1 MTVVMKEQRKEW
13 IHTERTF
20 SIISWEREAICGP
33 TLSGSVGTTSQT
45 FDHPFAGS
53 EQFPPAALEVTA
65 TNPKIFEQLQNS
77 VAFIAFHHNQ
87 AIFRG
92 FAPVGSSALQT
103 AVAR

>member
-1 MTVVMKEQRKEW
+1 L

-33 TLSGSVGTTSQT
+33 ILSGSVGTTSQT
-45 FDHPFAGS
+45 FHHPFAGS
-53 EQFPPAALEVTA
+53 VLFSPAAPEVTA
-65 TNPKIFEQLQNS
+65 TNSKNFERLENS
-77 VAFIAFHHNQ
+77 VAFIAFHHKQ

-92 FAPVGSSALQT
+92 FAPVGKSALQT